1 MDGAESFSA
10 WIARPNS
17 VADLRRALPVLSD
30 VLQLLDQL
38 FVQLSLQVD
47 VPFTGSLQMVDG
59 VHHQLETV
67 HVDVRSDPQPLGV
80 LVEHRID
87 NVDERFARMQR
98 MSAT

>member
-1 MDGAESFSA
+1 M
-10 WIARPNS
+10 
-17 VADLRRALPVLSD
+17 LSD

-67 HVDVRSDPQPLGV
+67 HVDVRSDPPSHLACWSNIESTMWMNASQECSG
-80 LVEHRID
+80 
-87 NVDERFARMQR
+87 
-98 MSAT
+98 